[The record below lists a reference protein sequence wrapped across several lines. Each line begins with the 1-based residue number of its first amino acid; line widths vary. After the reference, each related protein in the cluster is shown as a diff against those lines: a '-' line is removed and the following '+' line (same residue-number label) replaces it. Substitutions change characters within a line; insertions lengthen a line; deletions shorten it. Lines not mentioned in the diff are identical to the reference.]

1 MSDHSKKQ
9 TTQKNNARIAIGMT
23 QKELAEKMGVKE
35 QQVQRDEA
43 NQYSLAGFQHI
54 AAVKVEVPHY
64 WSDRKRALEILRYLS
79 RLEHIHHLPH
89 WKKTLKLRGFWLARW
104 RMIMVNY

>member
-64 WSDRKRALEILRYLS
+64 WSDRLRSLEILRYLS
-79 RLEHIHHLPH
+79 RLEHIPHLPH
-89 WKKTLKLRGFWLARW
+89 WKKDAEAARVLAG
-104 RMIMVNY
+104 VVENDHG